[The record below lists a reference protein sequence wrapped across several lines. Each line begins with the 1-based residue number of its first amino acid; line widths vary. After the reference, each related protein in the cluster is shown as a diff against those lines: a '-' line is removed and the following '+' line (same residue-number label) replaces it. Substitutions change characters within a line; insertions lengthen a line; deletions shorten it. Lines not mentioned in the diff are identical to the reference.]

1 MHKIKFNNHEMTVTE
16 ISELIK
22 GKLFLT
28 EKFHLIN
35 AKEMREIQ

>member
-1 MHKIKFNNHEMTVTE
+1 MAE

-28 EKFHLIN
+28 EEFHLVN
-35 AKEMREIQ
+35 AKEMREIL